1 MKTDAIYVGEE
12 RPRLVGKVVTTLT
25 VTNGLDASKIRRG
38 ELGNP
43 DHREIIRDVR
53 VDTGATMLC
62 LPADLIERLELEFI
76 RQVGI
81 ETATGHSEARVFANV
96 LLEIEDRAG
105 TFDVLEL
112 PAGSPALL
120 GVVPLEILG
129 FEPDL
134 QAQRLRKL
142 PMDETGSYLLVM

>member
-25 VTNGLDASKIRRG
+25 VTNGLDVGNMESGLRPEPVRG
-38 ELGNP
+38 LL
-43 DHREIIRDVR
+43 IRDVL

-62 LPADLIERLELEFI
+62 LPADAIEELGLRFLKT
-76 RQVGI
+76 VGI
-81 ETATGHSEARVFANV
+81 ETATGHAQARVFANV

-120 GVVPLEILG
+120 GVVPLEVLG

-142 PMDETGSYLLVM
+142 PMDETGSYLL